1 MPWSYDS
8 ASTSALAQVRRW
20 IGDTNASSKLVD
32 DEVIEGLLDGGTDAA
47 TVLRAAATAARFCLA
62 AMARDPDRSIEG
74 LQVTRARIEAYQSIV
89 DDLESRAGS
98 QPTSL
103 ATMSAGNISKAS
115 DAVILEDEDYEPV
128 EPGYLD
134 ERVS

>member
-47 TVLRAAATAARFCLA
+47 TILRAAATAARFCLA

-89 DDLESRAGS
+89 DDLDIADVLHERRQVTEIAPCGVHLGARSVDGDGA
-98 QPTSL
+98 
-103 ATMSAGNISKAS
+103 A
-115 DAVILEDEDYEPV
+115 DEFV
-128 EPGYLD
+128 
-134 ERVS
+134 